1 MRSSTGFQNETNEYN
16 NKPYTSFSVFSK
28 QSKVLH
34 NLKQKKKKHS
44 DKQTNKQK
52 NKTTH
57 GKAKTMLQNELI
69 ILYFLLC
76 KYKNI

>member
-16 NKPYTSFSVFSK
+16 NKPYTSFAVFSK

-44 DKQTNKQK
+44 DKQTNKRIKQLMAKQK
-52 NKTTH
+52 PC
-57 GKAKTMLQNELI
+57 
-69 ILYFLLC
+69 C
-76 KYKNI
+76 KMN